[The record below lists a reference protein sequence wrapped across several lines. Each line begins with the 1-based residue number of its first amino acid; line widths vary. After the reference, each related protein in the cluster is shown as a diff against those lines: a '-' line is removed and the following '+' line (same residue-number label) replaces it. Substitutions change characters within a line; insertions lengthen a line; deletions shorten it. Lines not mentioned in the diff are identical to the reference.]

1 MTVTLSQLE
10 SHLWE
15 SANILRGPVDAADF
29 KSYVFPL
36 LFFKRLSDVHDEE
49 HAAAL
54 KEFDGDEEAALFPE
68 NYRFQIPEDCH
79 WRDVREVAV
88 NVGQA
93 LQTAMRGIE
102 QANPHTL
109 YGIFGDAQWTNK
121 DRLSDALLRDLIEHF
136 SRLSLGNSA
145 AKADVLGQSYEYL
158 IKKFADATNK
168 KAGEFYTPRSVVRL
182 MVNILDPREG
192 ESIYDPTCGTGGML
206 LEAIHHV
213 QETRGDVRTLWG
225 RLYGQEKN
233 LTTSAIARMNLYL
246 HGAADF
252 QIVRGDTLRSP
263 AFFSGDNLA
272 TFDCVIANPPFSLE
286 KWGDEVWCSDPY
298 GRNFAGMPPAKSGD
312 FAWVQHMIKSMAPN
326 TGRMAV
332 VLPHGALFRM
342 GKEGE
347 IRKKILGMDLLEAVI
362 GLGPNLFYGTGL
374 AACILVFRQKK
385 EKDRRNRVLIVDASK
400 EFKTGRAQN
409 ELLPEHVERI
419 HGWVRDYTDVEG
431 IARLVTLDEIAAN
444 DHNLNIP
451 RYVEP
456 KVTSEVLTV
465 EDAMKRLRESAEAA
479 FAAEG
484 RLVAILEVEGLLQQC
499 SSSDGISA
507 EDRSREHDI
516 LTGYALRFDGYKYLE
531 TRGSEERI
539 CAAMD
544 AMTRGETEDLSEI
557 EQMAAFFLQQRFLC
571 KWGGEQLPQFSYP
584 WRIYR
589 ELFLSVAK
597 SAVPSDFQHA
607 EWYISWEREYRNTV
621 QDDIELVR
629 RIHSETRYREW
640 PTEADIQAANGDFQS
655 NP

>member
-1 MTVTLSQLE
+1 MSSLTLTKLE

-15 SANILRGPVDAADF
+15 AANILRGPVDAADF
-29 KSYVFPL
+29 KTYVFPL
-36 LFFKRLSDVHDEE
+36 LFFKRISDVHDEE
-49 HAAAL
+49 YDAAM

-68 NYRFQIPEDCH
+68 NYGFQVPDGSH
-79 WRDVREVAV
+79 WRDVRKVAK

-93 LQTAMRGIE
+93 LQNALRGIE

-136 SRLSLGNSA
+136 SRISLGNSH
-145 AKADVLGQSYEYL
+145 AKVDILGQSYEYL
-158 IKKFADATNK
+158 IKKFADVTNK

-192 ESIYDPTCGTGGML
+192 DSIYDPTCGTGGML

-225 RLYGQEKN
+225 KLFGQEKN
-233 LTTSAIARMNLYL
+233 LTTSAIARMNLFL

-252 QIVRGDTLRSP
+252 QIVRGDTLRNP
-263 AFFSGDNLA
+263 AFFLGDSLA

-286 KWGDEVWCSDPY
+286 KWGDEVWSSDPY

-312 FAWVQHMIKSMAPN
+312 YAFVQHMIKSMAPK

-347 IRKKILGMDLLEAVI
+347 IRRKLLGMDLLEAVI

-385 EKDRRNRVLIVDASK
+385 TKARKNKVLIVDASK
-400 EFKTGRAQN
+400 EFKSGRAQN
-409 ELLPEHVERI
+409 ELLPEHVNRI
-419 HGWVRDYTDVEG
+419 HGWVRDYADVEG
-431 IARLVTLDEIAAN
+431 IARVVTLDEIAAT

-456 KVTSEVLTV
+456 KDTSEVLTV
-465 EDAMKRLRESAEAA
+465 EEAMKRLRKSAEAS
-479 FAAEG
+479 FA
-484 RLVAILEVEGLLQQC
+484 
-499 SSSDGISA
+499 
-507 EDRSREHDI
+507 
-516 LTGYALRFDGYKYLE
+516 
-531 TRGSEERI
+531 SEERLKKI
-539 CAAMD
+539 
-544 AMTRGETEDLSEI
+544 L
-557 EQMAAFFLQQRFLC
+557 L
-571 KWGGEQLPQFSYP
+571 
-584 WRIYR
+584 R
-589 ELFLSVAK
+589 E
-597 SAVPSDFQHA
+597 H
-607 EWYISWEREYRNTV
+607 I
-621 QDDIELVR
+621 LVK
-629 RIHSETRYREW
+629 
-640 PTEADIQAANGDFQS
+640 
-655 NP
+655 

>member
-1 MTVTLSQLE
+1 MAKAARRGSKPAAHGKRQTNNECENGTDRKPLPSSGGLSLSQLE

-36 LFFKRLSDVHDEE
+36 LFFKRISDVHDEE

-54 KEFDGDEEAALFPE
+54 KEFDGDEESALFSE
-68 NYRFQIPEDCH
+68 NYGFQIPEDCH
-79 WRDVREVAV
+79 WADVRKVAT
-88 NVGQA
+88 NVGQS

-136 SRLSLGNSA
+136 SQLSLGNSA

-225 RLYGQEKN
+225 KLFGQEKN
-233 LTTSAIARMNLYL
+233 LTTSAIARMNLFL

-252 QIVRGDTLRSP
+252 KIVRGDTLRSP
-263 AFFSGDNLA
+263 AFHTADSLA

-286 KWGDEVWCSDPY
+286 KWGDDVWTSDPY

-312 FAWVQHMIKSMAPN
+312 YAFVQHMIKSMAPK

-347 IRKKILGMDLLEAVI
+347 IRQKLLAMDLLEAVI
-362 GLGPNLFYGTGL
+362 GLGPSLFYGTGL

-385 EKDRRNRVLIVDASK
+385 SKDRKNKVLIVDASK

-419 HGWVRDYTDVEG
+419 NGWVRDYADVEG
-431 IARLVTLDEIAAN
+431 IARVVTLEEIAAN

-456 KVTSEVLTV
+456 KVTTEVLTV
-465 EDAMKRLRESAEAA
+465 EEAMKRLSERAEAA
-479 FAAEG
+479 FAAEN
-484 RLVAILEVEGLLQQC
+484 RLVTLFKKEGLL
-499 SSSDGISA
+499 
-507 EDRSREHDI
+507 
-516 LTGYALRFDGYKYLE
+516 
-531 TRGSEERI
+531 
-539 CAAMD
+539 
-544 AMTRGETEDLSEI
+544 
-557 EQMAAFFLQQRFLC
+557 
-571 KWGGEQLPQFSYP
+571 
-584 WRIYR
+584 
-589 ELFLSVAK
+589 V
-597 SAVPSDFQHA
+597 
-607 EWYISWEREYRNTV
+607 
-621 QDDIELVR
+621 
-629 RIHSETRYREW
+629 
-640 PTEADIQAANGDFQS
+640 
-655 NP
+655 